1 MVAMTEPKIPDF
13 LDKPSGCIHINHIVS
28 GPAMRLYNCFL
39 AWTFDDIPLV
49 DEVHRFT
56 VPRKI
61 VEEYM
66 HTRNDAA
73 IKGWLRELGDAS
85 VEWNN
90 LGGLGHGKG
99 SMPNWGYYKFIQEPE
114 LVGSF
119 VTFTMARTLRG
130 FIADST
136 MFARINLLIERRF
149 KKTKYALPLY
159 ELGLDY
165 RDNKDKVSGKG
176 CTPWLSVDQLRK
188 YLGVADKYPEFKLLN
203 RAILQNALKEI
214 QAEADITMTMEK
226 KTDKR
231 VVTHVR
237 FLIEDDPTHMSARE
251 KIRRTMATLPG
262 MGDKNQIEILKFAQA
277 MHNAFGVSLPRA
289 RKIARLYIGHEPELR
304 AVMEK
309 IQHDKLAGKVKGK
322 LGAYAAAVLEEEN
335 PVVKIKKIP
344 HIE

>member
-1 MVAMTEPKIPDF
+1 
-13 LDKPSGCIHINHIVS
+13 
-28 GPAMRLYNCFL
+28 
-39 AWTFDDIPLV
+39 
-49 DEVHRFT
+49 
-56 VPRKI
+56 
-61 VEEYM
+61 
-66 HTRNDAA
+66 
-73 IKGWLRELGDAS
+73 
-85 VEWNN
+85 
-90 LGGLGHGKG
+90 
-99 SMPNWGYYKFIQEPE
+99 
-114 LVGSF
+114 
-119 VTFTMARTLRG
+119 
-130 FIADST
+130 

-203 RAILQNALKEI
+203 RAILQNALKEVA
-214 QAEADITMTMEK
+214 AEADITMTLEK
-226 KTDKR
+226 RVDKR

-262 MGDKNQIEILKFAQA
+262 MGTKNQDEVLKFAQA
-277 MHNAFGVSLPRA
+277 MHAAFGVSLPRA